1 MEESRIILERT
12 HLRGETRRGQQ
23 RTEHPLKT
31 WPTRAP
37 AFTYDIQLGY
47 C

>member
-1 MEESRIILERT
+1 MEESRIILERA
-12 HLRGETRRGQQ
+12 HLRGETPPSK

-31 WPTRAP
+31 WPTRSP